1 MKKLFVSISLL
12 ATTLLL
18 VTGCKS
24 AKLKNGEEKVVGFDG
39 GKVTADTLYKSLKDK
54 YGILHATR
62 GLGNIYAIQDDED
75 SALTYYQTSL
85 AIAQSINDS
94 IWQTA
99 ILCDIAKFMII

>member
-1 MKKLFVSISLL
+1 MQVLKSTPTDKTFILQVYNNL
-12 ATTLLL
+12 AMCYENQEFYIQAIKTY
-18 VTGCKS
+18 KES
-24 AKLKNGEEKVVGFDG
+24 YS
-39 GKVTADTLYKSLKDK
+39 TAELLKDK